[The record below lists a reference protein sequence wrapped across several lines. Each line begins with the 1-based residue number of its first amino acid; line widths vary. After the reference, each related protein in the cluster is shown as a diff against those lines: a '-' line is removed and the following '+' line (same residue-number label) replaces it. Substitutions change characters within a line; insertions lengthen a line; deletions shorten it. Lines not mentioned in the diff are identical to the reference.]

1 MQKEKE
7 QQKPREEL
15 TLVFFPSSSLMLH
28 SEGGRE
34 GGCKTE
40 KWEKKSGR
48 RGRREEGSHP
58 PPFTSCTSDSHL
70 VRRFLCTQCLVSFS
84 FVSFTHSLI
93 LPLLSFHPFLF
104 SSGYVSH
111 TSPLCFTSIYSS
123 YSFPCDFLPL
133 FHLPPMTGRP
143 PLSSPLF
150 VFSLSPSCYSSLWKI
165 SILHHFPFSSSSL
178 WFSAFLHLLC
188 PLSSPPTPALF
199 HSLPPSYSFPGCC
212 CPPPSS
218 SLLSPPLPGSLRVP
232 GLVKQCPHSPDI
244 NHRVPPIWATVCM
257 WKRNMY
263 AVNLKANVSLHSLT
277 FKKES
282 TCSDPRKARAKFV
295 LMHT

>member
-84 FVSFTHSLI
+84 FVSFTHSSFLSSLFI
-93 LPLLSFHPFLF
+93 PSSFPQATYHIHPPYVSPLYTLPIPSLVTFSPSSTSLPWPGVLHFPLHFLSFHYPHLAIL
-104 SSGYVSH
+104 
-111 TSPLCFTSIYSS
+111 LCER
-123 YSFPCDFLPL
+123 FPSCI
-133 FHLPPMTGRP
+133 T
-143 PLSSPLF
+143 
-150 VFSLSPSCYSSLWKI
+150 SLSPR
-165 SILHHFPFSSSSL
+165 
-178 WFSAFLHLLC
+178 
-188 PLSSPPTPALF
+188 PACGF
-199 HSLPPSYSFPGCC
+199 LPPSYSFPCCC

-282 TCSDPRKARAKFV
+282 TCRDPRKARAKFV